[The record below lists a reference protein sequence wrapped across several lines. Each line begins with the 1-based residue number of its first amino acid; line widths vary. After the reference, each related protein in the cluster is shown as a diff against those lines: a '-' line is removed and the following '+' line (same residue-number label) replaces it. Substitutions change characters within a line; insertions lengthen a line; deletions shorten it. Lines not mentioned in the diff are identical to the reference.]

1 MCNLCSH
8 KCNYCNAFITLSGI
22 ADESKPFGGI
32 LLGSAI
38 KTFVM
43 FAGEYDFSNMR
54 FSSSK
59 VKTNDGTGSITDVE
73 TLNYRANPPK
83 LTFNHKAEV
92 ILGQLIF
99 AAFVF
104 MFPVVVMNLLNA
116 FAIGDIQ
123 VKIFSGLQR
132 ISLQISSPCV

>member
-1 MCNLCSH
+1 M
-8 KCNYCNAFITLSGI
+8 
-22 ADESKPFGGI
+22 
-32 LLGSAI
+32 LGSAL

-43 FAGEYDFSNMR
+43 FSGEYDFGAMR

-59 VKTNDGTGSITDVE
+59 DTSNEGTWTRSITDVE
-73 TLNYRANPPK
+73 TLNNRANPPN
-83 LTFNHKAEV
+83 LTYNHKAEV

-104 MFPVVVMNLLNA
+104 LFAVVVMNLLNA

-123 VKIFSGLQR
+123 VRTLV
-132 ISLQISSPCV
+132 CVLCKQKRKGDW

>member
-1 MCNLCSH
+1 
-8 KCNYCNAFITLSGI
+8 
-22 ADESKPFGGI
+22 
-32 LLGSAI
+32 
-38 KTFVM
+38 M

-54 FSSSK
+54 FSSSPS
-59 VKTNDGTGSITDVE
+59 GETDVE
-73 TLNYRANPPK
+73 TLNNRANPPD

-132 ISLQISSPCV
+132 ISLQISSPCA

>member
-8 KCNYCNAFITLSGI
+8 KCKYCNAFTTFSAI
-22 ADESKPFGGI
+22 ADESQPFGGN
-32 LLGSAI
+32 LLGSAF

-54 FSSSK
+54 FSSSPNLTD
-59 VKTNDGTGSITDVE
+59 VKT
-73 TLNYRANPPK
+73 LNNRADPPN